1 MKASKRK
8 PTPGSEPAAVE
19 VPELPERWSTGRKT
33 ELVLRLLRGEALD
46 AVSRES
52 QVPAH
57 ELESWKRVFLEQGTR
72 GLRIRGEPEA
82 RELTLARA
90 KIGELMM
97 RLELAED
104 LIKKRG
110 FTDEWKWR
118 AMKGRVGRAT
128 RRVFPLTMICTVYR
142 VARSTVYVTGRRRG
156 RGQ

>member
-1 MKASKRK
+1 MKGPKRK
-8 PTPGSEPAAVE
+8 PTPGSEPPTVDGA
-19 VPELPERWSTGRKT
+19 ELPERWSAARKT

-72 GLRIRGEPEA
+72 GLRIRGEPEE

-104 LIKKRG
+104 LIEKRG
-110 FTDEWKWR
+110 FTDEWKRRARWR
-118 AMKGRVGRAT
+118 GA
-128 RRVFPLTMICTVYR
+128 
-142 VARSTVYVTGRRRG
+142 
-156 RGQ
+156 